1 MEVIRKK
8 LGGLKSKLDEA
19 ERQATATE
27 EELNSINEKADSVW
41 VHFFIFSWFSFVIK
55 ISSGTLLGL
64 NFADLSVI

>member
-27 EELNSINEKADSVW
+27 EELNSINEKADAV
-41 VHFFIFSWFSFVIK
+41 
-55 ISSGTLLGL
+55 
-64 NFADLSVI
+64 